1 MFVNWQFFWQKTLQ
15 IKECNL
21 TILLPPFFAPFY
33 PHLDHCEPFQ
43 MLSARRCR
51 QFHESLGVGEENGDY
66 VDIT

>member
-1 MFVNWQFFWQKTLQ
+1 MFVIWQFFCQKILP

-21 TILLPPFFAPFY
+21 TISPSLFAPYY
-33 PHLDHCEPFQ
+33 PHLDHYESYQ

-51 QFHESLGVGEENGDY
+51 QFHESFGVGEENGDY

>member
-1 MFVNWQFFWQKTLQ
+1 MFVIWQFFCQKILP
-15 IKECNL
+15 IKEYNL
-21 TILLPPFFAPFY
+21 TISPSLFAPYY

-66 VDIT
+66 VNTT